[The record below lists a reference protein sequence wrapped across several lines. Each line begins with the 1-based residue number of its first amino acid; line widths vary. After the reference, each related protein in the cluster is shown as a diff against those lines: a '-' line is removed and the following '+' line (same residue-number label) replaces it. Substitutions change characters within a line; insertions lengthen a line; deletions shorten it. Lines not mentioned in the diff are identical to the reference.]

1 MARCPPAAAATT
13 CPAGR
18 PPPPREEEHS
28 QLLPISFQGFRWDYD
43 QDVDTPNRDRL
54 AGEGVKAK
62 YLMPPL
68 VTMTSPSHFTAM
80 PEHGSLLLKSPRTG
94 VIMTLTVTREEEW
107 RLFLTEWGQEIR
119 PALAKRWPRV
129 WAEDNPPGFAVN
141 QAPVL
146 IEVKPRAQPVSKN
159 RSRSPEKL
167 LKVSRSISST

>member
-80 PEHGSLLLKSPRTG
+80 PDD
-94 VIMTLTVTREEEW
+94 
-107 RLFLTEWGQEIR
+107 
-119 PALAKRWPRV
+119 RV
-129 WAEDNPPGFAVN
+129 WIKDWNVASLCPRWKGPQTVVLTTPTAVKVEGIPAWNHHRIQACPRNATRYSPFVAGSQGPQTEGLAEAMAEERG
-141 QAPVL
+141 L
-146 IEVKPRAQPVSKN
+146 
-159 RSRSPEKL
+159 
-167 LKVSRSISST
+167 

>member
-80 PEHGSLLLKSPRTG
+80 PEFR
-94 VIMTLTVTREEEW
+94 
-107 RLFLTEWGQEIR
+107 
-119 PALAKRWPRV
+119 
-129 WAEDNPPGFAVN
+129 
-141 QAPVL
+141 PVL
-146 IEVKPRAQPVSKN
+146 GMIQGTAHLLREVRDPKRRDWLKPWQKN
-159 RSRSPEKL
+159 VDCEDF
-167 LKVSRSISST
+167 IDIY

>member
-80 PEHGSLLLKSPRTG
+80 PDD
-94 VIMTLTVTREEEW
+94 
-107 RLFLTEWGQEIR
+107 
-119 PALAKRWPRV
+119 RV
-129 WAEDNPPGFAVN
+129 WIKDWNVASLCPRWKGPQTVVLTTPTAVKVEGIPAWNHHRCVKPAALETWEARPSPDNPCRVTLKKTTSP
-141 QAPVL
+141 APVT
-146 IEVKPRAQPVSKN
+146 PGS
-159 RSRSPEKL
+159 
-167 LKVSRSISST
+167 